1 MRHPRPCNIS
11 VNRTEPPHL
20 LTYELNLSVIFD
32 VIEGGADSGRLSVEN
47 GELAAVGFPRKCYD
61 AFWKDRN
68 KQ

>member
-1 MRHPRPCNIS
+1 MRHPKPCNIS
-11 VNRTEPPHL
+11 VNRTQPLHL